1 MLKKLII
8 IAGLL
13 ILLIA
18 VGLFLF
24 NRIQNQPLP
33 LSAECAV
40 EPEILKSEDGVEYVR
55 TSDAC
60 FDNLPDWDYEPHYV
74 EIDGLRQAYIDE
86 GPADAD
92 PILLLHGQ
100 PSWSYLYRYM
110 IPVLVADGHRV
121 IAMDHL
127 GMGRSDKPT
136 DIEYHS
142 FDNHAYRLETFIK
155 DLELD
160 NLTLF
165 AQDWGSVIGLY
176 LAGLNHDLFDRIVLG
191 NGGLPVLDEVAPL
204 PEDIEASI
212 KSFNRTVNM
221 MPDKQPKF
229 FDEDGNPTG
238 ILPDNAGVEGGVGE
252 WIAYALYYE
261 DFMPSIMLEGLT
273 FEKLTREEKA
283 AYDAPF
289 PSRIYMAAPRTF
301 PSLLNTMVG
310 VLEPSREGLTSY
322 DKPFLTIFG
331 GNDPG
336 LAAGADNQDE
346 VINTIPGAAGQDHY
360 RFSDASHFL
369 QDDKGAEI
377 AERVNQFIADNPI
390 E

>member
-1 MLKKLII
+1 MSKKLIVLI
-8 IAGLL
+8 VVLL

-18 VGLFLF
+18 GGLLIFRHF
-24 NRIQNQPLP
+24 QAQPLP

-40 EPEILKSEDGVEYVR
+40 EPKILTTDDGVEFVR
-55 TSDAC
+55 TPDVC
-60 FDNLPDWDYEPHYV
+60 FENLPDWDYEPHYL

-86 GPADAD
+86 GPVDAD

-110 IPVLVADGHRV
+110 IPVLVSDGHRV

-136 DIEYHS
+136 DLEYHS
-142 FDNHAYRLETFIK
+142 FDNHAYRLETFIE
-155 DLELD
+155 DLELE
-160 NLTLF
+160 NVTVF

-176 LAGLNHDLFDRIVLG
+176 LAGLDHDLFDRIVLG
-191 NGGLPVLDEVAPL
+191 NGGLPVLEEVSPL
-204 PEDIEASI
+204 PEDIDASI
-212 KSFNRTVNM
+212 KSFNRTINM

-229 FDEDGNPTG
+229 FDEEGNS
-238 ILPDNAGVEGGVGE
+238 ILLPDNAGVEGGVGE

-261 DFMPSIMLEGLT
+261 DFRPSIMVEGLT

-310 VLEPSREGLTSY
+310 VLEPSREGLTTY
-322 DKPFLTIFG
+322 EKPFLTIFG
-331 GNDPG
+331 GNDPAF
-336 LAAGADNQDE
+336 AAGADNQEE

-369 QDDKGAEI
+369 QDDRGAEI
-377 AERVNQFIADNPI
+377 AERVNRFIAENPI

>member
-1 MLKKLII
+1 MLKKFII
-8 IAGLL
+8 IGTLL
-13 ILLIA
+13 ILLI
-18 VGLFLF
+18 GGSLFVY
-24 NRIQNQPLP
+24 NRVQNQPLP
-33 LSAECAV
+33 VTAECAV
-40 EPEILKSEDGVEYVR
+40 EPEILTTAGGVEFVR
-55 TSDAC
+55 TPDAC
-60 FDNLPDWDYEPHYV
+60 FENLPDWGYEPHYV

-86 GPADAD
+86 GPAAAD

-136 DIEYHS
+136 DIAYHS
-142 FDNHAYRLETFIK
+142 FDNHAYRLEAFIEA
-155 DLELD
+155 LALD
-160 NLTLF
+160 NLTVF

-176 LAGLNHDLFDRIVLG
+176 LAGLDHDLFDRFVLG
-191 NGGLPVLDEVAPL
+191 NGGLPVLNEVAPL
-204 PEDIEASI
+204 PDDIEASI
-212 KSFNRTVNM
+212 KSFNRTIAM
-221 MPDKQPKF
+221 MPDKQPIF
-229 FDEDGNPTG
+229 FDEEGNST

-261 DFMPSIMLEGLT
+261 DFRPSIMLEGLT

-301 PSLLNTMVG
+301 PSLLNTMIG
-310 VLEPSREGLTSY
+310 VLEPSREGLRTY

-331 GNDPG
+331 GNDPAF
-336 LAAGADNQDE
+336 AAGADVQDE
-346 VINTIPGAAGQDHY
+346 IINMIPGAAGQDHY

-369 QDDKGAEI
+369 QDDKGPEI
-377 AERVNQFIADNPI
+377 AERVNRFIAENPI